1 MPIVDHARRL
11 ITCKLVYYGP
21 GRAGKTTNL
30 VHLHGSLPASQV
42 GHFTSLSTRRDQTL
56 FFDYMPVELG
66 TVGAYRIRFQ
76 LYTFPGESQNRSVRE
91 LVLQGADGVVFV
103 VDSQQDRLFQNE
115 ASLQDLHEN
124 LAASGI
130 SARELPFVFQYNKQ
144 DLEPN
149 EILTTKSL
157 SEALNFRGA
166 PEFSASA
173 IAGIGVFESLRSVGL
188 QVLQRLGA
196 SHIVD
201 GRQSGAAA

>member
-11 ITCKLVYYGP
+11 ITCKLVYYGT

-30 VHLHGSLPASQV
+30 NYLHGSLPASQV
-42 GHFTSLSTRRDQTL
+42 GHFTSLSKRRDQTL

-76 LYTFPGESQNRSVRE
+76 LYTVPGDSHNRGTRA

-124 LAASGI
+124 LAAHGI
-130 SARELPFVFQYNKQ
+130 SARELPFAFQYNKQ
-144 DLEPN
+144 DLDPE
-149 EILTTKSL
+149 EILTVNTL
-157 SEALNFRGA
+157 SESLNFRMA

-173 IAGIGVFESLRSVGL
+173 ITGVGVFESLRSVGL